1 MTGPSGQVNGEDW
14 MGETVGMRKDGIQ
27 RTVEQK
33 DYGLEGWPTISAL
46 AVQEQ
51 SPKLSHVWVWRGVV
65 PLWV

>member
-1 MTGPSGQVNGEDW
+1 